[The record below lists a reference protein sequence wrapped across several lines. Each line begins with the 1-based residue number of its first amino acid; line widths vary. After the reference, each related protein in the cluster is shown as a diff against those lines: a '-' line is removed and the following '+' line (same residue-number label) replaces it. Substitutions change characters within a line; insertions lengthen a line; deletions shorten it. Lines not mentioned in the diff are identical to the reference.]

1 MTTEESPLLASEAE
15 DARQKA
21 HDALYNRFSRSKKR
35 VIVAVVSW
43 AGLLPLFVSG
53 SFVPA
58 IPQIAREFH
67 STGPIINLAV
77 SLSILT
83 AALANLLWARYSG
96 FYGRRPIYLFSFPLL
111 CIGSLGT
118 AAAQDVPQ
126 LMIWRVVQ
134 AFGASSGMSVGA
146 AVIGDIYR
154 LEERG
159 TAIGVFFAACLLG
172 PALAPPAGGLAAY
185 YASWRVMQLALFV
198 AGLSAVL
205 LVVFFL
211 PETVHPDVKGL
222 TRYLR
227 EKGNENK
234 KWAWVWLNP
243 FSSLGLLRSPNVMA
257 VTLAG
262 TFVLI
267 TDFVLLI
274 PLAYTI
280 GVRYDIKNE
289 ALIGAFFLPAGL
301 GNVIGAPLGG
311 NLSDRVVAK
320 WRAKRKGEWVPEDR
334 LRATTVGALVLV
346 PLSIFLSGLVTEFV
360 EGTPGIVMNL
370 VCLFFNGIGIDMV
383 LSPSNAYYVDVLHKK
398 SAEVMAAS
406 SGFRA
411 VVMAMTAAVV
421 LPIINAIGVAAT
433 NALSAGLAWL
443 GFILLWCTIR
453 YGAQMRAWLDVGYS
467 TIEDA

>member
-1 MTTEESPLLASEAE
+1 MTIEETPLLALE
-15 DARQKA
+15 DATQKA
-21 HDALYNRFSRSKKR
+21 HDALYDRFSRSRKR
-35 VIVAVVSW
+35 SIVGVVSW
-43 AGLLPLFVSG
+43 AGLLPMFVSQ

-67 STGPIINLAV
+67 STGPVINLAV

-126 LMIWRVVQ
+126 LMIWRTVQ

-172 PALAPPAGGLAAY
+172 PALAPPVGGLVAY
-185 YASWRVMQLALFV
+185 YASWRVMQLALFS
-198 AGLSAVL
+198 AGLSAL
-205 LVVFFL
+205 LMVVFFL
-211 PETVHPDVKGL
+211 PETIHPDVQGL
-222 TRYLR
+222 QRYLR
-227 EKGNENK
+227 EKGRGDK
-234 KWAWVWLNP
+234 KWVWVWLNP
-243 FSSLGLLRSPNVMA
+243 FSSLWILRSPNVMA
-257 VTLAG
+257 VTLAN

-280 GVRYDIKNE
+280 GVRYNIKNE

-311 NLSDRVVAK
+311 SISDKVVAK

-334 LRATTVGALVLV
+334 LRATTIGSLVLV
-346 PLSIFLSGLVTEFV
+346 PMSILLSGLITEFV
-360 EGTPGIVMNL
+360 DGTPGIVLNL
-370 VCLFFNGIGIDMV
+370 VCLFFNGIGIDTV
-383 LSPSNAYYVDVLHKK
+383 LSPSSAYYVDVLHKQ

-406 SGFRA
+406 GGFRSVA
-411 VVMAMTAAVV
+411 VALTAAGV
-421 LPIINAIGVAAT
+421 LPLINTIGVAAT
-433 NALSAGLAWL
+433 NALSAVLAWL
-443 GFILLWCTIR
+443 GFVQVPITFR
-453 YGAQMRAWLDVGYS
+453 R
-467 TIEDA
+467 